1 MMTIMWRQGNCA
13 IAIGFDVAT
22 TVSRNVIKAVIG
34 AFLEKCVESPTAQ
47 QAGGTAVSTLPKG
60 GKG

>member
-1 MMTIMWRQGNCA
+1 MITIMWWQGNCA

-22 TVSRNVIKAVIG
+22 TVSRNV

-47 QAGGTAVSTLPKG
+47 RAGGTAVSTLPKG
-60 GKG
+60 GES